1 VEINGMRHGLMYQ
14 GGFERNF
21 PELKPGN
28 KNFQGSDGTER
39 QLPDWPKEIDGLRIG
54 YMEKP
59 GKNFVAVRV
68 QFDDRDICLEHPV
81 PIDAARHMGYGQ
93 RFSPEPTVI
102 PEETARV
109 LLTDIMTKNLGQI
122 DELQP
127 IIDQI
132 PAGGRRKFE

>member
-1 VEINGMRHGLMYQ
+1 MRHGLMYQ

-21 PELKPGN
+21 QERKPGSST
-28 KNFQGSDGTER
+28 FHGSDGTER
-39 QLPDWPKEIDGLRIG
+39 QLPDWPKEIDGLRVG

-68 QFDDRDICLEHPV
+68 QFEDRDVILENEV
-81 PIDAARHMGYGQ
+81 TIDAARHMGYGK

-109 LLTDIMTKNLGQI
+109 LLADIMAKNLGQR

-127 IIDQI
+127 IYDQL
-132 PAGGRRKFE
+132 PVTGRRHFE